1 MLSYRTGLVVATN
14 DDPPVLF
21 HADVDTCAR
30 SELLQE
36 CLDRPNDNA
45 LPVPFGKDTVGP
57 WCAESPA
64 KDLPISTL
72 LDVIRVRMSS
82 ASSPANADVD
92 PYFLFFDVP
101 RTAHHM
107 PAPSNP
113 QAFCSLRT
121 FCVHPSHRGCGTRTW
136 APRVNC
142 S

>member
-36 CLDRPNDNA
+36 CLDRPNDSA
-45 LPVPFGKDTVGP
+45 LPVPFGKDTVAP

-72 LDVIRVRMSS
+72 LDVVRVRPSS
-82 ASSPANADVD
+82 ASS
-92 PYFLFFDVP
+92 
-101 RTAHHM
+101 
-107 PAPSNP
+107 
-113 QAFCSLRT
+113 FCK
-121 FCVHPSHRGCGTRTW
+121 C
-136 APRVNC
+136 
-142 S
+142 